1 MYKVQPVNNSC
12 LNLLLKKPLAETFNY
27 KFPPDAVQVN
37 FTGLNKC
44 LEFIFNVK
52 LIKKLKRHMEVIINL
67 KMLRA
72 CTMQFVY
79 ICLLK
84 DKEYCYIVK
93 G

>member
-1 MYKVQPVNNSC
+1 
-12 LNLLLKKPLAETFNY
+12 
-27 KFPPDAVQVN
+27 
-37 FTGLNKC
+37 
-44 LEFIFNVK
+44 
-52 LIKKLKRHMEVIINL
+52 MEVIINL

>member
-44 LEFIFNVK
+44 LEFILNVK
-52 LIKKLKRHMEVIINL
+52 LIKKIEEAYGSYHKFEN
-67 KMLRA
+67 A
-72 CTMQFVY
+72 
-79 ICLLK
+79 
-84 DKEYCYIVK
+84 
-93 G
+93 